1 MREHSSTG
9 AKPVAKPGNCAG
21 GHPSRAG
28 ADRKQQQPRQGEIKQ
43 YSANKLKSVTQVPA
57 LTSSTLLLLPPRQ
70 RRFPAQKAAWLLPE
84 RAGKRES
91 EFAFLQ
97 PISIALYLPAA
108 ARNLARQIRKAALPI
123 LPVPPAGEV
132 WQPRVLWS
140 WGWQRHVAGESVAKS
155 RGFGWQVTQSGSCPW
170 AWQAR
175 QSRIHTHL
183 LQPTALLCFWR
194 VLRAGAGLDPFQTHL
209 SSPSFL
215 PSSFPA
221 VVVTRCPSFFQ
232 LCQVHPL

>member
-57 LTSSTLLLLPPRQ
+57 FTSSTLLLLPPRQ

-108 ARNLARQIRKAALPI
+108 ARNLARQIR
-123 LPVPPAGEV
+123 
-132 WQPRVLWS
+132 
-140 WGWQRHVAGESVAKS
+140 QR
-155 RGFGWQVTQSGSCPW
+155 
-170 AWQAR
+170 
-175 QSRIHTHL
+175 
-183 LQPTALLCFWR
+183 
-194 VLRAGAGLDPFQTHL
+194 
-209 SSPSFL
+209 SPSFPFPQPVRSGSPAFSGAGDGSATWQERAW
-215 PSSFPA
+215 PSPGA
-221 VVVTRCPSFFQ
+221 LAGR
-232 LCQVHPL
+232 